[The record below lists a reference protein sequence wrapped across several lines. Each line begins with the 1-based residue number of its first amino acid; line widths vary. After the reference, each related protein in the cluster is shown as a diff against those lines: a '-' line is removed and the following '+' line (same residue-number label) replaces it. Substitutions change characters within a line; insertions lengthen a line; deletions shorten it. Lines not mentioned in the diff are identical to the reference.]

1 MTAAGRLEPLI
12 RRATDGDV
20 AAIDSILD
28 GYDAVSDAPP
38 PRPGVRAEHL
48 RQLLNRGEALVAV
61 IDGRML
67 GFGGTIDTGRA
78 VHLTDLFIDREFLG
92 RGIGGRLLPLLFRDR
107 WPRTTFA
114 SDDPRALPLYIRAGM
129 TPYWLNVYVS
139 ADEASLP
146 EMPSGCDAGQATAAQ
161 LAVIE
166 AGWTGND
173 RSADYAMWADRE
185 GARPTIVRQDGT
197 IVAIVQSRAR
207 MRGDGRWIDR
217 LVVAPTA
224 DPVASAVAAM
234 RCASEPGREI
244 GACLPGPNP
253 ALGALVMS
261 GFRIVDGDTFMASE
275 PDLVDPIRT
284 FVDSSLP

>member
-1 MTAAGRLEPLI
+1 M
-12 RRATDGDV
+12 
-20 AAIDSILD
+20 
-28 GYDAVSDAPP
+28 PP
-38 PRPGVRAEHL
+38 
-48 RQLLNRGEALVAV
+48 
-61 IDGRML
+61 
-67 GFGGTIDTGRA
+67 
-78 VHLTDLFIDREFLG
+78 
-92 RGIGGRLLPLLFRDR
+92 
-107 WPRTTFA
+107 
-114 SDDPRALPLYIRAGM
+114 
-129 TPYWLNVYVS
+129 
-139 ADEASLP
+139 
-146 EMPSGCDAGQATAAQ
+146 GCDAEQATAAQ
-161 LAVIE
+161 LATVE
-166 AGWTGND
+166 AGWIGND

-197 IVAIVQSRAR
+197 VVAIVQSRAR

-234 RCASEPGREI
+234 RYAAEPGREI
-244 GACLPGPNP
+244 GACVPGPNP